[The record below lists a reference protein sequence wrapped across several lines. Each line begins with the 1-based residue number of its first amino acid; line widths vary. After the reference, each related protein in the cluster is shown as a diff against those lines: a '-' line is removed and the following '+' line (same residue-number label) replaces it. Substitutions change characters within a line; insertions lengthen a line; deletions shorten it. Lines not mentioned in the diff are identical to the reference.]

1 MAKMAAADPTA
12 PSNPVKVGPRELKG
26 LYENALAGRLA

>member
-1 MAKMAAADPTA
+1 MAAADPTA
-12 PSNPVKVGPRELKG
+12 SGNPVKVGAPELRR